1 MPIPGISREII
12 TVNVSTTYS
21 LVDPNI
27 EQVICDATSAGF
39 TVTLYDDLQ
48 SGMYHRVVVAI
59 SASDS
64 SGNTVTI
71 VNAGGTFSTSL
82 DATSEA
88 VELETTNT
96 GTWIIAAQFSTTQAA
111 TASSKADSAGL
122 RASTASSASVSA
134 GLNASSATSA
144 ATSNSLII
152 SQTGSVAASAVLSGV
167 SATASVAT
175 SQNGS
180 QSLNISSTGSVATS
194 QNGSQ
199 SLNVSTAQSTAA
211 S

>member
-1 MPIPGISREII
+1 MPITQIGRQIQ

-21 LVDPNI
+21 LTNPEI
-27 EQVICDATSAGF
+27 EQIVADATGGGF
-39 TVTLYDDLQ
+39 TITLYDDLQ
-48 SGMYHRVVVAI
+48 SGAYHRVVVSI
-59 SASDS
+59 SSADS

-71 VNAGGTFSTSL
+71 VNAGATFSTSL

-88 VELETTNT
+88 VELETTST
-96 GTWIIAAQFSTTQAA
+96 GLWIIAAQFSTTQAA

-152 SQTGSVAASAVLSGV
+152 SQTASNATSQNVSQSTTISTVGSVAGSATLSGV
-167 SATASVAT
+167 SATASVAG
-175 SQNGS
+175 SQNLS
-180 QSLNISSTGSVATS
+180 QSA
-194 QNGSQ
+194 
-199 SLNVSTAQSTAA
+199 NVSTAQSTAA